1 MKRLI
6 IILFALAAK
15 AVFAT
20 TPHELFE
27 EANNAYQRSE
37 YAYSIELYEQILD
50 KGLVSAELFYNLGN
64 AYFKNNNLGPAILN
78 YERALRLRPMDEDII
93 HNLEIARSR
102 IVDRIEQRPLLFY
115 ERWWKATYNL
125 QGVDG
130 WAVTTIVLVILLLVS
145 IVSYLFSRTMALKK
159 TAFFSMLFLLILAIH
174 SVIFTIKQH
183 NRLFSQREAI
193 IMQSRVTAKS
203 SPATQSPDLFLLH
216 EGAKIAVRSSLGQWY
231 EIALPNGTVGW
242 IKAEA
247 MEII

>member
-6 IILFALAAK
+6 IVLFAITVK

-20 TPHELFE
+20 NPNELFE

-50 KGLVSAELFYNLGN
+50 QGLASAELYYNLGN
-64 AYFKNNNLGPAILN
+64 AYFKNINLGPAILN

-130 WAVTTIVLVILLLVS
+130 WAVTTIILIVLLL
-145 IVSYLFSRTMALKK
+145 IFTATYLFSRTMTLKK
-159 TAFFSMLFLLILAIH
+159 SAFYSMLFLLILTIH

-183 NRLFSQREAI
+183 NRLFSEREAI

-203 SPATQSPDLFLLH
+203 SPALQSSDLFLLH
-216 EGAKIAVRSSLGQWY
+216 EGAKISVRSTLGQWY

-242 IKAEA
+242 VKEESL
-247 MEII
+247 EII